1 MSRSSSLLNENFK
14 PPSQNLLG
22 PQGLL
27 EASRRWSDD
36 ADPDPESLLPFLKD
50 VEKMDGKDDELQT
63 NFGATRCSFFGL
75 AT

>member
-27 EASRRWSDD
+27 GASRRWSDD
-36 ADPDPESLLPFLKD
+36 ADPDPESLLPFFKGCRKD
-50 VEKMDGKDDELQT
+50 GWKG
-63 NFGATRCSFFGL
+63 
-75 AT
+75 